1 MVTSPVPK
9 KLSLQG
15 GQKQK
20 LYLETID
27 NVIRI
32 PLSGILIKFL
42 SLPAIAYAKA
52 KQAGLCPLRLCGEKA
67 FGQEC
72 FFTINL
78 SLRKGICRI

>member
-32 PLSGILIKFL
+32 PLSGILITFH
-42 SLPAIAYAKA
+42 S
-52 KQAGLCPLRLCGEKA
+52 LCPLRLCGEIV
-67 FGQEC
+67 FRQD
-72 FFTINL
+72 
-78 SLRKGICRI
+78 